1 MPALGSMKLLTYG
14 IVDLHIDFGQPDDD
28 DLPVGAE
35 VGPDGRTDPQVAED
49 QHNQREEEV
58 RDGKPRH
65 IRLKKEAKQLIGHG

>member
-1 MPALGSMKLLTYG
+1 MKLLTYG

-49 QHNQREEEV
+49 
-58 RDGKPRH
+58 
-65 IRLKKEAKQLIGHG
+65 